1 MALFEYRCSDCGN
14 VSEHL
19 VYSAEDKL
27 SCPDCGSDKLEK
39 LLSTFAVNAK
49 SSPSCG
55 PAHSCPHAGHCGGGG
70 GGCGMM

>member
-1 MALFEYRCSDCGN
+1 MALFEYRCSDCGK

-19 VYSAEDKL
+19 VFSDGDAL

-49 SSPSCG
+49 SAASSGGMP
-55 PAHSCPHAGHCGGGG
+55 SCPHAGHCGGG
-70 GGCGMM
+70 CGMA